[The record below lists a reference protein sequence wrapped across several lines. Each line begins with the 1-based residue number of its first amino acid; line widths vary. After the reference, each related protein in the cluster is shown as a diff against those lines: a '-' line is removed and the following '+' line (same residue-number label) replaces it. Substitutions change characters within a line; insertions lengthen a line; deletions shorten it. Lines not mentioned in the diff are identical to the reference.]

1 MKYKE
6 LWDLESAMQVLQHKT
21 VDAKLW
27 SEAVEW
33 LLLHGPQEIKQ
44 LLLDASEI
52 ATGTAFPDLK
62 PSQYTPEGQPYYD
75 ISALAKTL
83 GLTEDQTREILQKK
97 DMEQN
102 GQQSEKT
109 DENII
114 VN

>member
-1 MKYKE
+1 MKYNE

-44 LLLDASEI
+44 LLLDASEV

-75 ISALAKTL
+75 IRALAKTL

-102 GQQSEKT
+102 GQQSEET

-114 VN
+114 VH

>member
-102 GQQSEKT
+102 GQQSEET